1 MDFDP
6 TGLDASEHER
16 GEDPALQDKT
26 QSHDKQ
32 IDIEVENK
40 SQRRKLII
48 SLAWPSLAENFLT
61 SLMSMADMIM
71 VGGLGAYA
79 ISAVGLATQPKFIMM
94 AAFMAMGVGTT
105 ALVAR
110 FKGARDLGSANNT
123 LRQSLLLNVI
133 LTIIVCGVMVFMAEP
148 LIRWIAGG
156 ELAEQTIREGVT
168 YFKIQVYGF
177 PTMSLTFTIN
187 AALRGAGNTR
197 AAFFN
202 TSAAN
207 VVNVVLNYCLINGA
221 FGFPRLEVAGASIAT
236 VIGQFVGLL
245 MAIYAAVWGG
255 NYVSLKLRDRWRF
268 DFSMVKRIFNIGVPA
283 LVEQVIMRVGML
295 WFTTIVTALGD
306 MSYAAHMVAMNIQQF
321 SFTTGMAFGTAA
333 TTLMGQTLGRK
344 RPDLA
349 RVYVKMTQNLS
360 YFVSIAIA
368 LVLFFGGSI
377 LCGLYTDDAVIIAL
391 AAAMLKI
398 VAVVNPVSNAR
409 LVYVSALRGAGD
421 ARFMAVIT
429 FVGVLLVRPL
439 MSLLLINV
447 FHFGLHGVWIALVS
461 DSLLCFIIAGIRYR
475 GGKWAYIQV

>member
-1 MDFDP
+1 MAFNSK
-6 TGLDASEHER
+6 GGSANH
-16 GEDPALQDKT
+16 
-26 QSHDKQ
+26 Q
-32 IDIEVENK
+32 IDIEVESK
-40 SQRRKLII
+40 KERRKLII
-48 SLAWPSLAENFLT
+48 ALTWPSLAENFLS

-79 ISAVGLATQPKFIMM
+79 ISAIGLATQPKFIMM

-110 FKGARDLGSANNT
+110 FKGARDLDSANNT

-133 LTIIVCGVMVFMAEP
+133 LTVIVCGVMVFMAEP

-156 ELAEQTIREGVT
+156 ELSEQTIREGIT

-207 VVNVVLNYCLINGA
+207 IVNVALNYCLINGA
-221 FGFPRLEVAGASIAT
+221 FGFPRLEVVGASIAT

-255 NYVSLKLRDRWRF
+255 NYVSLKIKERWRF

-306 MSYAAHMVAMNIQQF
+306 LSYAAHMVAMNIQQL

-333 TTLMGQTLGRK
+333 TTLMGQSLGRK

-349 RVYVKMTQNLS
+349 RIYVKMTQNLS
-360 YFVSIAIA
+360 YIVSIAIA
-368 LVLFFGGSI
+368 LVLFFGGS
-377 LCGLYTDDAVIIAL
+377 LLSGLYTDDAVIIAL

-398 VAVVNPVSNAR
+398 VAVVNPISNAR

-429 FVGVLLVRPL
+429 FIGVLLVRPL

-447 FHFGLHGVWIALVS
+447 FHFGLHGVWVALVS
-461 DSLLCFIIAGIRYR
+461 DSLVCFIIAGIRYR
-475 GGKWAYIQV
+475 GGKWAEIQV